1 MKNFDQLKKALVIN
15 IIFFYTEILFAAN
28 SITSGLKNLHTE
40 VLNIAIGISAIA
52 FVIAAIAHFKNRQ
65 EGGDKF
71 MGAFQGTVLAVV
83 SLSITKMIVS
93 IFS

>member
-1 MKNFDQLKKALVIN
+1 MNKFNQIKKVTIIN

-28 SITSGLKNLHTE
+28 SITGGLKNLHAE

-65 EGGDKF
+65 EGSDKF

>member
-1 MKNFDQLKKALVIN
+1 MKKIN
-15 IIFFYTEILFAAN
+15 QFKTTLLILLLTNNVHAAN
-28 SITSGLKNLHTE
+28 PIAGGLKNLHSE

-52 FVIAAIAHFKNRQ
+52 FVVAAIAHFKNRQ
-65 EGGDKF
+65 EGSDKF

-83 SLSITKMIVS
+83 SLSLTKMIVS

>member
-1 MKNFDQLKKALVIN
+1 MKKINQLTTTLA
-15 IIFFYTEILFAAN
+15 ILLLTDKLYAAN
-28 SITSGLKNLHTE
+28 PIAGGLKNLHSE

-52 FVIAAIAHFKNRQ
+52 FVVAAIAHFKNRQ
-65 EGGDKF
+65 EGSDKF

-83 SLSITKMIVS
+83 SLSLTKMIVS

>member
-1 MKNFDQLKKALVIN
+1 MKNMNKIKKSLTVSAVI
-15 IIFFYTEILFAAN
+15 FYTEVLLAAN

-52 FVIAAIAHFKNRQ
+52 FVIAAVAHFKNRQ

-83 SLSITKMIVS
+83 SLSLTKMIVS